1 MKKEIY
7 DEITQHLINVFK
19 GSKLIE
25 YKEIEF
31 DDDEDINFLITP
43 KIKLSKIKKNIDL
56 KLIVYCSDEHQ
67 LTIYCPTLFRLKDND
82 SVMYTL
88 NALNI
93 VNSKIAIGKIYL
105 NPNNS
110 SIISYINRALFNDIV
125 KELTTDLFE
134 DYIASFIMTSIQ
146 LYEEIKDRYES

>member
-31 DDDEDINFLITP
+31 DD
-43 KIKLSKIKKNIDL
+43 IDL

-67 LTIYCPTLFRLKDND
+67 LTIYCPTLFRLKDNGRT
-82 SVMYTL
+82 Y
-88 NALNI
+88 
-93 VNSKIAIGKIYL
+93 YC
-105 NPNNS
+105 
-110 SIISYINRALFNDIV
+110 RW
-125 KELTTDLFE
+125 
-134 DYIASFIMTSIQ
+134 
-146 LYEEIKDRYES
+146 